1 LFFWHAG
8 TKRLEYQSTLKL
20 LDNFQYLPGLS
31 EETWDL
37 MVSEVSNTHRALF
50 ATLQDSETDPED
62 SGKYNANVPLR
73 KRRHLNDKT
82 MMASSKRNR
91 GGADFMQHRGPG
103 APRTKNKASGLPR
116 LSELPGSS
124 DEEDDE

>member
-1 LFFWHAG
+1 MFFWHAG

-37 MVSEVSNTHRALF
+37 MVSEVSNTHQALF
-50 ATLQDSETDPED
+50 ATLQDSEADPED
-62 SGKYNANVPLR
+62 FGKYNANVPLR

-82 MMASSKRNR
+82 MMASSR
-91 GGADFMQHRGPG
+91 GTEVALTSCSIADRAHHERRIRPPDSLG
-103 APRTKNKASGLPR
+103 
-116 LSELPGSS
+116 
-124 DEEDDE
+124 